1 MNLGHATKNE
11 NFLPVMT
18 GDRRRETDDGWQT
31 AGLPSPVGRIY
42 EGGE

>member
-18 GDRRRETDDGWQT
+18 EDRRPETGCLPSV
-31 AGLPSPVGRIY
+31 GLPSPVGGRIY
-42 EGGE
+42 EGGI